1 MEKLIK
7 ETLAI
12 ASQLVTKVENK
23 KLKLTKRMLMNDIK
37 MIKLNLLLIQDE
49 DATKRQTQSKD

>member
-1 MEKLIK
+1 VEKLIK

>member
-49 DATKRQTQSKD
+49 DAAKRQTQSKD

>member
-1 MEKLIK
+1 VEKLIK

-49 DATKRQTQSKD
+49 DAAKRQTQSKD